1 MRGGQAMLKV
11 MQRTGIDYI
20 LSSPGSEWPPVWE
33 ALAEQTA
40 QGIKKPGYVNCRH
53 EAVAVAMAAGYTKVT
68 GRPQVVMLH
77 ATAGP
82 LNAAM
87 TLRAALQE
95 RTPMVIIS
103 GEIAAYGENTRVA
116 DPGGQWLHD
125 LTDLGGSPDLL
136 RGCVKWADRVMAAEL
151 LGPAIERAV
160 QIALEPPAGPVL
172 IGIPFEC
179 MMEEVN
185 LPEHGKSNEVIR
197 PDTVD
202 DAAVDKALNWIV
214 DAKNPVAVTEHA
226 GGDPRAVKRLVELC
240 ELFSIPVMETY
251 RPAFVNFPR
260 SHPLYQHHDP
270 KFVDAADLVLMV
282 DAVTPWYPASKGPKN
297 AKVISIAEEF
307 PNSRLPYW
315 GYNVD
320 LALVA
325 PPAAT
330 LEQLLRKARSSERVA
345 ASRGIYEQR
354 LARSREQHEGYFG
367 KLKDEAHKHAN
378 DTPIDPRWLCNALSE
393 ALPANAVISEET
405 TVYRSLIQ
413 EAIPRDQPQSYFAR
427 ITGGLGVGLSYAL
440 GVKLAMPDRPVF
452 ALIGDGAFHYNA
464 VPSCLGVAEEYNL
477 PIHVVVFNNGRYL
490 SMETSLI
497 KYFPNGAAKNT
508 GVHYGAEIGPR
519 PNYQYYGKAHGGY
532 GYRVTDP
539 SEIKPAID
547 KALKH
552 EAEKKLTV
560 IDVVL
565 SDFNPR

>member
-1 MRGGQAMLKV
+1 MRSGKAMLKV
-11 MQRTGIDYI
+11 MQRTGIDHI
-20 LSSPGSEWPPVWE
+20 VSSPGSEWPPVWE
-33 ALAEQTA
+33 ALAELSSEGA
-40 QGIKKPGYVNCRH
+40 QKPKYINCRH

-87 TLRAALQE
+87 TIRAALHE

-103 GEIAAYGENTRVA
+103 GEVAAYGENSKVA

-136 RGCVKWADRVMAAEL
+136 RGCVKWADRVMSAEL
-151 LGPAIERAV
+151 LAPTLERAV

-185 LPEHGKSNEVIR
+185 PPEQNRSNEVVR
-197 PDTVD
+197 AVAVD
-202 DAAVDKALNWIV
+202 DTAIERAVAMIAS
-214 DAKNPVAVTEHA
+214 AKNPVVLTEHA
-226 GGDPRAVKRLVELC
+226 GSDPRAVEQLVELC
-240 ELFSIPVMETY
+240 ELFSLPVMESY
-251 RPAFVNFPR
+251 RPAFLNFPR
-260 SHPLYQHHDP
+260 THPLYQHHDP
-270 KFVDAADLVLMV
+270 KLVDAADVVLMV
-282 DAVTPWYPASKGPKN
+282 DAVTPWYPASKAPKN
-297 AKVISIAEEF
+297 AKVITIADEF

-325 PPAAT
+325 PPAST
-330 LEQLLRKARSSERVA
+330 LEQLVRKAKLSEQVA
-345 ASRGIYEQR
+345 ANRAAYNDR
-354 LARSREQHEGYFG
+354 LARSREQHDSYFS
-367 KLKDEAHKHAN
+367 KLRDEARKHAGQS
-378 DTPIDPRWLCNALSE
+378 PIDPRWLCHELGE
-393 ALPANAVISEET
+393 ALPENAVISEET

-413 EAIPRDQPQSYFAR
+413 EAIPRTNTQTYFAR

-440 GVKLAMPDRPVF
+440 GVKLALPDRPVF

-464 VPSCLGVAEEYNL
+464 VPSCLGVAQEYGL

-497 KYFPNGAAKNT
+497 KYFPDGAAKNT
-508 GVHYGAEIGPR
+508 GLHFGANIAPR
-519 PNYQYYGKAHGGY
+519 PEYQFYGKAHGGY
-532 GYRVTDP
+532 GYRVTQP
-539 SEIKPAID
+539 SEIKKAIEQ
-547 KALKH
+547 ALKH
-552 EAEKKLTV
+552 ETEDKLSV